1 MPRALLGVKEVAASL
16 HVSGREVVRMA
27 DKSILP
33 GTRVKGMWRFRASE
47 VWNWIEDNLE
57 ALPKRRQKD
66 KHPKPASELLVSETL
81 FESTV
86 SVNVVAKT
94 KSSVIREL
102 VKLAEHSDPMI
113 HAPTLVEEL
122 LAREAQ
128 GSTALQDGIAMP
140 HPANPFYVER
150 PVLAAA
156 RTAQGVVFG
165 ERRGGL
171 TDLFF
176 LLCCPTHTDHLLYLG
191 RLSRLL
197 IDATLQNAL
206 REAEDESEFVR
217 AIHDAEAALCQEV

>member
-16 HVSGREVVRMA
+16 HVSEREVVRMA

-33 GTRVKGMWRFRASE
+33 GTRIKGLWRFRAAE
-47 VWNWIEDNLE
+47 VWNWIENNLE
-57 ALPKRRQKD
+57 ALPQRRQKD
-66 KHPKPASELLVSETL
+66 KHPTPAGELLVSDTL
-81 FESTV
+81 FEPTV

-94 KSSVIREL
+94 KSSIIREL
-102 VKLAEHSDPMI
+102 VRLAESSDPMI

-197 IDATLQNAL
+197 IDPTLQNAL

-217 AIHDAEAALCQEV
+217 AIHDAEATLCQET